1 MAFEKFFKKESVRST
16 ELQGDGR
23 RRIARKLGRL
33 ASQDPEYYR
42 SEEFLGTDE
51 LRYELM
57 EIISSPKLGA
67 ILLDGG
73 CSLNPYA
80 EFSSRDFGDSKVIA
94 FDSDARISS
103 RFIREGKIDDMI
115 GKGID
120 FTYIRASLDNMPF
133 EDNYADE
140 IVTSSVLF
148 SGYVKDDQYI
158 NIISE
163 VDRILKPGGLWII
176 NDEFN
181 GLNSMSTLSLD
192 FLKALDDKDYRTV
205 IVEQDLHIQEFN
217 KMQLIFYSAFPSPA
231 YIIAQK
237 NHPDPNIN
245 FIYSNIIS

>member
-16 ELQGDGR
+16 EFQGDGR
-23 RRIARKLGRL
+23 QRMARKLGRL
-33 ASQDPEYYR
+33 ARQNPEYYR

-51 LRYELM
+51 LRNELLK
-57 EIISSPKLGA
+57 IISSPKHGA

-94 FDSDARISS
+94 FDSDSLISGK
-103 RFIREGKIDDMI
+103 FKREGKIDEII

-120 FTYIRASLDNMPF
+120 FTYIRAYLDKMPF

-148 SGYVKDDQYI
+148 SGYVNDDQHI
-158 NIISE
+158 GIISE
-163 VDRILKPGGLWII
+163 VDRILKPGGLWIV

-181 GLNSMSTLSLD
+181 GLDSISILSLD
-192 FLKALDDKDYRTV
+192 FLNALDDRHYRTV
-205 IVEQDLHIQEFN
+205 IVEQNLHTQEFSEM
-217 KMQLIFYSAFPSPA
+217 KLIFPSGFPSPA
-231 YIIAQK
+231 FIVAQK
-237 NHPDPNIN
+237 T
-245 FIYSNIIS
+245 